1 MRHSVKF
8 LALMAVVAGVV
19 ARPIAAQLPTPAPA
33 PSRLAIVVA
42 QGRVYVYPSRV
53 PSEGEGWIITR
64 DGVRLTR
71 EPMVGV
77 QGPNEFAAAVGD
89 EMALVQQITS
99 TENSLATY
107 RRLRIGG
114 TAAAI
119 AQVLSPR
126 TAAALGALYVD
137 SSVTPAST
145 HTYVAQLVRLSRPD
159 SVLRSVRG
167 TVSVVDMTV
176 PTPTPPRATLRDG
189 AVSLDWD
196 APRFTG
202 ASSDIVVAYVVE
214 RADSVGEFTRITSLP
229 IMRLADRPTGM
240 QDDAALPGTRYR
252 YRVRA
257 ADFLGRLSAPS
268 AVVSVRA
275 PDTRGP
281 TPPTSIAS
289 EALDGRN
296 RIVWNLTPEPLAVGY
311 HVERTVGGD
320 STFRR
325 ITRTPI
331 AVDAPE
337 TVDSL
342 VRGREI
348 YTYRVRV
355 IDRDGRIGAPS
366 NLTTVRAIDLRAPVA
381 PTALTVTPLRG
392 YAVRLTWR
400 APADRDLRGYDVYR
414 AEQGDTAYVRLTAL
428 PLAGLVYVDSGYK
441 DNTLEPGRE
450 YAWRIVA
457 VDSSANTSKPAEV
470 KFRLVDDEA
479 PETIRAMLVRN
490 NLGRYVEVSFTPSP
504 SLDVSRYV
512 VERVPDTAPATSAT
526 STAASTA
533 SRAATT
539 IATVSSSGPFLVRD
553 TTVARGQRMRWRVV
567 AVDSAGNRSAA
578 VADTLTFRDLTRPP
592 APRRVTAIRTGAA
605 NTATTIR
612 WERVVSA
619 DLRGYVVYRAERTDG
634 PRTKLT
640 ATPITT
646 LEFVDRGAPANAR
659 YVVRAVDA
667 SGNESDESPVAVTVV
682 RP

>member
-1 MRHSVKF
+1 VKF
-8 LALMAVVAGVV
+8 LALMAVVVGAI
-19 ARPIAAQLPTPAPA
+19 AQPLAAQLPTPAPA

-53 PSEGEGWIITR
+53 PSEGEGWIIMR

-71 EPMVGV
+71 EPMIGV
-77 QGPNEFAAAVGD
+77 RGPNEFAAAIGD
-89 EMALVQQITS
+89 EMALVQQITG
-99 TENSLATY
+99 TENSVATY

-114 TAAAI
+114 TASAI

-137 SSVTPAST
+137 SSVTAGAT
-145 HTYVAQLVRLSRPD
+145 HTYVAQLVRLARPD

-167 TVSVVDMTV
+167 TVAVVDMSV
-176 PTPTPPRATLRDG
+176 PAPPLPRATVRDG
-189 AVSLDWD
+189 VVSLNWD

-202 ASSDIVVAYVVE
+202 ASTDIVVAYVVE
-214 RADSVGEFTRITSLP
+214 RADSAGAFTRITPLP

-240 QDDAALPGTRYR
+240 QDDGALPGTRYR

-275 PDTRGP
+275 PETRGP

-296 RIVWNLTPEPLAVGY
+296 RIVWNLTPEPLATGY

-325 ITRTPI
+325 ITRTPL

-337 TVDSL
+337 AIDSL

-355 IDRDGRIGAPS
+355 IDREGRIGAPS

-392 YAVRLTWR
+392 YAVRLAWR

-428 PLAGLVYVDSGYK
+428 PIAAPVYVDSGYK

-457 VDSSANTSKPAEV
+457 VDSSANMSTPAEV
-470 KFRLVDDEA
+470 KFRLLDDEA
-479 PETIRAMLVRN
+479 PEMIRSILVRN
-490 NLGRYVEVSFTPSP
+490 HLGRYVEVSFTPSP
-504 SLDVSRYV
+504 SLDVSRYT
-512 VERVPDTAPATSAT
+512 VERLPEQSAATTT
-526 STAASTA
+526 SAASTV
-533 SRAATT
+533 
-539 IATVSSSGPFLVRD
+539 ATVSAKGPYIVRD

-567 AVDSAGNRSAA
+567 AIDSAGNRSVA

-592 APRRVTAIRTGAA
+592 APRRVTAIRTGGRASGA
-605 NTATTIR
+605 TETTSATAPVVTTVR

-634 PRTKLT
+634 ARTKLT
-640 ATPITT
+640 ATPITA
-646 LEFVDRGAPANAR
+646 LEFVDRTGFATAR

>member
-1 MRHSVKF
+1 MLKF
-8 LALMAVVAGVV
+8 LALTAVTLVPMGLVT
-19 ARPIAAQLPTPAPA
+19 PPLAAQLPTAAPA

-64 DGVRLTR
+64 DGARLTR
-71 EPMVGV
+71 EPMTGV
-77 QGPNEFAAAVGD
+77 RGPYEFASAVGD
-89 EMALVQQITS
+89 EMALVQQITG
-99 TENSLATY
+99 TENSVATY

-137 SSVTPAST
+137 SVVTAGAS
-145 HTYVAQLVRLSRPD
+145 HTYVAQLVRLARPD
-159 SVLRSVRG
+159 SVLRSARG
-167 TVSVVDMTV
+167 TVSVVNMPV
-176 PTPTPPRATLRDG
+176 PTPSLPRATVNDG
-189 AVSLDWD
+189 VVALSWD

-202 ASSDIVVAYVVE
+202 ATNDLVVAYTVE

-240 QDDAALPGTRYR
+240 QDESALPGTRYR

-257 ADFLGRLSAPS
+257 ADFLGRLSVPS

-275 PDTRGP
+275 PETRGP
-281 TPPTSIAS
+281 TPPTHLAS
-289 EALDGRN
+289 EAIDGRN
-296 RIVWNLTPEPLAVGY
+296 RIVWNLSPEPLAMGY

-325 ITRTPI
+325 ITRSPI
-331 AVDAPE
+331 AIDVPE

-355 IDRDGRIGAPS
+355 VDRDGRIGAPS
-366 NLTTVRAIDLRAPVA
+366 NLTTVRAIDLRPPVA
-381 PTALTVTPLRG
+381 PSALTVTPLRG
-392 YAVRLTWR
+392 YAVRLSWR
-400 APADRDLRGYDVYR
+400 APSDRGLRGYDVYR

-428 PLAGLVYVDSGYK
+428 PIAGTVYVDSGYK

-457 VDSSANTSKPAEV
+457 VDSSANTSLPAEA
-470 KFRLVDDEA
+470 KFKLVDDEA
-479 PETIRAMLVRN
+479 PETIRSMLVRN
-490 NLGRYVEVSFTPSP
+490 HLGRYVEVSFTPSP
-504 SLDVSRYV
+504 SLDVARYA
-512 VERVPDTAPATSAT
+512 VERVAEQPAAGA
-526 STAASTA
+526 TAA
-533 SRAATT
+533 T
-539 IATVSSSGPFLVRD
+539 IVATVNVGGPFVVRD
-553 TTVARGQRMRWRVV
+553 TTVAKGQRMRWRIV
-567 AVDSAGNRSAA
+567 ALDSAGNRSAA
-578 VADTLTFRDLTRPP
+578 VTDTLTFRDLTKPP
-592 APRRVTAIRTGAA
+592 APRRVTAIRAGGAA
-605 NTATTIR
+605 GATTIR

-619 DLRGYVVYRAERTDG
+619 DLRGYVVYRAERSDG
-634 PRTKLT
+634 PRTRLT
-640 ATPITT
+640 ATPITA
-646 LEFVDRGAPANAR
+646 LEFVDRTGPANAR
-659 YVVRAVDA
+659 YVIRAVDA
-667 SGNESDESPVAVTVV
+667 SGNESDESPVAVVVV

>member
-1 MRHSVKF
+1 MRHSLKF

-19 ARPIAAQLPTPAPA
+19 ARPLAAQVPTPAPA

-77 QGPNEFAAAVGD
+77 LGPNEFAAAIGD
-89 EMALVQQITS
+89 EMALVQQITG
-99 TENSLATY
+99 TENSVATY

-137 SSVTPAST
+137 SAVTAAST
-145 HTYVAQLVRLSRPD
+145 HTYEARLVRLSRPD

-167 TVSVVDMTV
+167 TVSVVGMPV
-176 PTPTPPRATLRDG
+176 PTPPLPRAIVRDG
-189 AVSLDWD
+189 VVTLNWD
-196 APRFTG
+196 AARFTG
-202 ASSDIVVAYVVE
+202 ASNDIVVAYVVE
-214 RADSVGEFTRITSLP
+214 RADSVGEFTRITPLP
-229 IMRLADRPTGM
+229 IMRLVDRATGM
-240 QDDAALPGTRYR
+240 QDDGALPGTRYR

-289 EALDGRN
+289 EALEGRN

-325 ITRTPI
+325 ITRGPI

-392 YAVRLTWR
+392 YAVRLSWR

-414 AEQGDTAYVRLTAL
+414 AEQGDTAFVRLTAL
-428 PLAGLVYVDSGYK
+428 PLAGVVYVDSGYK

-450 YAWRIVA
+450 YAWRVVA
-457 VDSSANTSKPAEV
+457 VDSSANTSTPTEV
-470 KFRLVDDEA
+470 RFRLVDDEA
-479 PETIRAMLVRN
+479 PETIRSMLVRN
-490 NLGRYVEVSFTPSP
+490 HLGRYVEVSFTPSP
-504 SLDVSRYV
+504 SLDVARYL
-512 VERVPDTAPATSAT
+512 VERVGD
-526 STAASTA
+526 
-533 SRAATT
+533 AATLV
-539 IATVSSSGPFLVRD
+539 ATVNVTGPFIVRD
-553 TTVARGQRMRWRVV
+553 TTVMQGRRMRWRVV
-567 AVDSAGNRSAA
+567 ALDSAGNRSAA
-578 VADTLTFRDLTRPP
+578 VADTLTFRDLTKPP
-592 APRRVTAIRTGAA
+592 APRRVTAIRTGNAVA
-605 NTATTIR
+605 VTTVR

-619 DLRGYVVYRAERTDG
+619 DLRGYVVYRADRTDG

-640 ATPITT
+640 ATPITAQ
-646 LEFVDRGAPANAR
+646 EFIDRTGSPNAR